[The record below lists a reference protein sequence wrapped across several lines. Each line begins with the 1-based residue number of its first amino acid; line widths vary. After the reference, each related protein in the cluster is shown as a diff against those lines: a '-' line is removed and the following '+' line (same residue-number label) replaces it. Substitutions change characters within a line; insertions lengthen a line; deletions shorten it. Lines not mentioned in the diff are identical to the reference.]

1 MPSQPMPS
9 QPMPSQ
15 QMSQQMPQQMS
26 QQMPQQMSQPMTGG
40 YYNAGINNA
49 EIIQT
54 AKNVVD
60 QLFNSV
66 QLKGGKKTKRGKR
79 VVKKETNPFKNFMN
93 TLALKKK
100 RRKGKKRGG
109 NTDDYFEEV
118 Y

>member
-1 MPSQPMPS
+1 MSNSQPGNS
-9 QPMPSQ
+9 
-15 QMSQQMPQQMS
+15 
-26 QQMPQQMSQPMTGG
+26 MTGG

-54 AKNVVD
+54 AQNLVGDLLGELNK
-60 QLFNSV
+60 SV
-66 QLKGGKKTKRGKR
+66 KSVPLTTGGKKTKRGKR

-100 RRKGKKRGG
+100 QRKGKKRGG

-118 Y
+118 F